1 MERENIID
9 GMPVTG
15 ILIQI
20 LVAAGQ
26 CSGG

>member
-1 MERENIID
+1 MERENMLV